1 MSHDDLPNTEPSGAL
16 VPPGRVPPT
25 AIATATPPPPPP
37 MRPRVEVRT
46 RRSAL
51 DRIRS
56 LTLKALDVADA
67 FVDTLLGR
75 PR

>member
-1 MSHDDLPNTEPSGAL
+1 MLHDDSPSTEPGGAL

-25 AIATATPPPPPP
+25 AIATATPPPPP
-37 MRPRVEVRT
+37 
-46 RRSAL
+46 RSVL
-51 DRIRS
+51 DRVRS

>member
-1 MSHDDLPNTEPSGAL
+1 MRYDDSPTTEPSGAL

-37 MRPRVEVRT
+37 MRPRVEIRT
-46 RRSAL
+46 RRSVL

-67 FVDTLLGR
+67 FADTLMGR
-75 PR
+75 RP

>member
-1 MSHDDLPNTEPSGAL
+1 
-16 VPPGRVPPT
+16 
-25 AIATATPPPPPP
+25 
-37 MRPRVEVRT
+37 MRPRVDIGT
-46 RRSAL
+46 RRSVL

>member
-1 MSHDDLPNTEPSGAL
+1 MSSDDFPSTEPSGAL

-25 AIATATPPPPPP
+25 AIATATPPPPP
-37 MRPRVEVRT
+37 
-46 RRSAL
+46 RSVL
-51 DRIRS
+51 DRVRS

>member
-1 MSHDDLPNTEPSGAL
+1 MLHDDSPSTEPSGAL

-25 AIATATPPPPPP
+25 AIATATPPPPP
-37 MRPRVEVRT
+37 
-46 RRSAL
+46 RSVL
-51 DRIRS
+51 DRVRS